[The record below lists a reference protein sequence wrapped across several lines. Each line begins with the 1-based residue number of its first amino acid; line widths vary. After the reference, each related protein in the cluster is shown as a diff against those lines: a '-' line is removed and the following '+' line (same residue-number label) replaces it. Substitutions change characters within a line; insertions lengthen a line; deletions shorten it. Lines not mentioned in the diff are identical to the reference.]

1 MSPVCPQLGGGCRH
15 SPQLE
20 GHSAFLLST
29 DPPPP
34 GEARSAR
41 SISSCV
47 TASRSPSYGI
57 LWGKVL
63 ETVTAKGSPSSPNP
77 VRGDSDLV

>member
-29 DPPPP
+29 DPPPGRSQICP
-34 GEARSAR
+34 QHQFMCHSKQEPLLWYFVGEG
-41 SISSCV
+41 
-47 TASRSPSYGI
+47 P
-57 LWGKVL
+57 
-63 ETVTAKGSPSSPNP
+63 
-77 VRGDSDLV
+77 